1 MIDIKNFTKNLK
13 ATDESYVFAFKC
25 KKDDHTF
32 DEQDRKHLRIMAILQ
47 IAQDHETLDNLM
59 RHKFSESFKVD
70 NEHKMVYY
78 KIRIIK
84 ERRRKYRGDA

>member
-1 MIDIKNFTKNLK
+1 MIDTKNFTKNLK
-13 ATDESYVFAFKC
+13 ANDESYVFTFVC

-47 IAQDHETLDNLM
+47 IAQDRETLDNIM

-70 NEHKMVYY
+70 KETKTVYY

-84 ERRRKYRGDA
+84 ERRKYRGDC